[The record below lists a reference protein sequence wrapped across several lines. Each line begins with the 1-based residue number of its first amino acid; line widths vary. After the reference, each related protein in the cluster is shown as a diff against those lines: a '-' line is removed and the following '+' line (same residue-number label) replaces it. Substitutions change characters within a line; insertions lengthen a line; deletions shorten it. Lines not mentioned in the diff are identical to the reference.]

1 MLGGVLV
8 KKSNQDNFSSD
19 IEKYF
24 SKITGI
30 RIEYKKLPRDNNG
43 KVLPISGWKLGISH
57 SEDYLAVAVL
67 HGGKVGIDIEVLGH
81 KDKLT
86 QRVLSKI
93 LCVGE
98 KKIEGSFLNN
108 YVIKEAYSKFVGVG
122 LSIGFSQYDAG
133 KLLNDKKLIWKN
145 YSTDDYICYL
155 VHDIM

>member
-1 MLGGVLV
+1 
-8 KKSNQDNFSSD
+8 
-19 IEKYF
+19 
-24 SKITGI
+24 
-30 RIEYKKLPRDNNG
+30 
-43 KVLPISGWKLGISH
+43 
-57 SEDYLAVAVL
+57 
-67 HGGKVGIDIEVLGH
+67 LGH

-93 LCVGE
+93 FCVGE